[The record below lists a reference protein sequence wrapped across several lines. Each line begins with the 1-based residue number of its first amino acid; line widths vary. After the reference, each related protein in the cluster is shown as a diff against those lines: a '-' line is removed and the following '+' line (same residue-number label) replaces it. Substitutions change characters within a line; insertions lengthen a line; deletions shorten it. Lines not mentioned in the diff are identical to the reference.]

1 MGIVITEPA
10 VGAALAGLAV
20 VSLVLRFLPFHT
32 RLAVFATLLTAG
44 TAQMACAL
52 LRSEGDAVAVSGHVA
67 AGLGLLWSMAAWLL
81 RRRHGERGRLTATHP
96 SVRVAQFLSL
106 AACLYA
112 VLINVYFMIAQWGL
126 ALVHTWSYT
135 VLVPTRWILPDSV
148 VPLDFI
154 MVAAACVVITHASG
168 SAYLIVPLF
177 WALFLAVVRQ
187 CLLIPPVAPAFSAE
201 SPNSAGS
208 PSLWVL
214 ILLLSTAVMLGA
226 LVIVQ
231 SLSWKNS
238 RRMAWR
244 SDVAFLL
251 RPPRIWPGLQ
261 QTTALLGMFVLLMG
275 CLLLMVPALAG
286 SFVGVWPGLL
296 CAAAV
301 LIASVAVFAVANR
314 RWTPQLGEIAIGLLT
329 MSICFAVL
337 MFMPRRP
344 AVLTERFPLIFNALV
359 FGCALSA
366 CFWIWLGGV
375 WQQQLDDQGRPWTT
389 AGRLVPLTR
398 RGSFIAAAFGVLFA
412 LQMGLWPIMDQV
424 ASYDNSIGRILWG
437 CGALAALMASAAW
450 GYVKTALP
458 AFRTLVTV
466 SGVAFVL
473 FGFVRALPYLSGG
486 Y

>member
-1 MGIVITEPA
+1 MGIVITEPV

-20 VSLVLRFLPFHT
+20 VSLALRFLPSDV
-32 RLAVFATLLTAG
+32 RVAVFGTLLTAG
-44 TAQMACAL
+44 VAQMAWSL
-52 LRSEGDAVAVSGHVA
+52 LLGEGDAVAMSGHVA
-67 AGLGLLWSMAAWLL
+67 AGLGLLWSMAVWVL
-81 RRRHGERGRLTATHP
+81 RRRHCERGRLTVTHP
-96 SVRVAQFLSL
+96 GVLVAQFLSL

-112 VLINVYFMIAQWGL
+112 VLINVYFMIAQLGL

-135 VLVPTRWILPDSV
+135 VLSPTRWILSDSV
-148 VPLDFI
+148 VPLDFV

-168 SAYLIVPLF
+168 SAYLLVPLF

-201 SPNSAGS
+201 SLNPAGS

-214 ILLLSTAVMLGA
+214 ILLLSSAVMLGA

-231 SLSWKNS
+231 ALSWKNS
-238 RRMAWR
+238 RRLAWR
-244 SDVAFLL
+244 RDVAFLL

-261 QTTALLGMFVLLMG
+261 QSTALLGIFILLVG
-275 CLLLMVPALAG
+275 CSLLMVPALAG

-301 LIASVAVFAVANR
+301 LIASISVFAVANR
-314 RWTPQLGEIAIGLLT
+314 RWAPQLGEIAISLLT
-329 MSICFAVL
+329 LSICFAVL
-337 MFMPRRP
+337 VLLPRRP
-344 AVLTERFPLIFNALV
+344 AVLTERFPLILNALV

-398 RGSFIAAAFGVLFA
+398 RGSFSATAFGVLFA
-412 LQMGLWPIMDQV
+412 LQMGLWPLMDQV
-424 ASYDNSIGRILWG
+424 ASYDNSMGRILWG
-437 CGALAALMASAAW
+437 CGGLAALLAAAVW
-450 GYVKTALP
+450 GYARTGLP
-458 AFRTLVTV
+458 AFRTLVSV
-466 SGVAFVL
+466 SGVAIVL
-473 FGFVRALPYLSGG
+473 FGFVRALPYISGG

>member
-1 MGIVITEPA
+1 MGIVITEP
-10 VGAALAGLAV
+10 VIGAALAGLAV
-20 VSLVLRFLPFHT
+20 VSLVLWFLPAHV
-32 RLAVFATLLTAG
+32 RVAVFGTLLTAG
-44 TAQMACAL
+44 VAQMAWSL
-52 LRSEGDAVAVSGHVA
+52 LLGEDDAVAVSGHVA
-67 AGLGLLWSMAAWLL
+67 AGLGLLWSMATWLL
-81 RRRHGERGRLTATHP
+81 RWRHGERGRLTATHP
-96 SVRVAQFLSL
+96 GVRVAQFLSL

-112 VLINVYFMIAQWGL
+112 VLINVYLMIAQLSL

-135 VLVPTRWILPDSV
+135 VLSPTRWILSDSL

-154 MVAAACVVITHASG
+154 MVAAACVVITHASE
-168 SAYLIVPLF
+168 SAYLLVPLF

-187 CLLIPPVAPAFSAE
+187 CLLIPPVAPAFPAE
-201 SPNSAGS
+201 SPNPAGS
-208 PSLWVL
+208 PSLWIL
-214 ILLLSTAVMLGA
+214 ILLLSSAVMLGA
-226 LVIVQ
+226 LVVVQ
-231 SLSWKNS
+231 ALSWKNS

-244 SDVAFLL
+244 KDVAFLL

-261 QTTALLGMFVLLMG
+261 QSAALLGMFVLLVG
-275 CLLLMVPALAG
+275 SLLLIVPALAG

-296 CAAAV
+296 RAAAV
-301 LIASVAVFAVANR
+301 LIASIAVFTVANR
-314 RWTPQLGEIAIGLLT
+314 RWTPRLGEIAIGLLT
-329 MSICFAVL
+329 LSICFAVL
-337 MFMPRRP
+337 VLLPRRP

-366 CFWIWLGGV
+366 CFWMWLGGV
-375 WQQQLDDQGRPWTT
+375 WQQQLDEQGRPWTT

-437 CGALAALMASAAW
+437 CGGLAALMAAAVW
-450 GYVKTALP
+450 GYVRTALP

-466 SGVAFVL
+466 SGVAIVL
-473 FGFVRALPYLSGG
+473 FGFVRALPYILGD